1 MHRFLNLLLS
11 IITSSLH
18 GKYQIEITRG
28 KSDSINGFNC
38 KNVTGAQV
46 NLNGTCVC
54 TNYST
59 ILSNEYGRLKCEN
72 LEETCSSKIINFSLL
87 INGVYYFT

>member
-18 GKYQIEITRG
+18 GKNQIEITRG
-28 KSDSINGFNC
+28 KSDSISGFNC
-38 KNVTGAQV
+38 KNITGAQV
-46 NLNGTCVC
+46 NSNGTCVC
-54 TNYST
+54 TNDYT

-72 LEETCSSKIINFSLL
+72 PEETFSRKIINFSLL